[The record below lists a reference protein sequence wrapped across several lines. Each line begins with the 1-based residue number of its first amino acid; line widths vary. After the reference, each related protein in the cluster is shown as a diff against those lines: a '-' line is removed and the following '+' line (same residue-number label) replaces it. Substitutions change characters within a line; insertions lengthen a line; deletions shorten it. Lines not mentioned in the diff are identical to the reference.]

1 VRPTVPIFTQARD
14 ELDSMINVAHRL
26 YEFEQ
31 KPKKNVIAYLYYCR
45 NKFLKEKAFDQDL
58 IAGTTRGFENWEF
71 WFKVP
76 FNMEH
81 RKTDR
86 HGPYLVREPKLHTNH
101 ISQVLGRA
109 EVFKSNLTIL
119 TSTQFGLF
127 WYAATQDVRPFRAA
141 GNITLQPV
149 E

>member
-1 VRPTVPIFTQARD
+1 
-14 ELDSMINVAHRL
+14 VAHRL

-76 FNMEH
+76 FNMQH

-86 HGPYLVREPKLHTNH
+86 CRPHSPEKPKLHELH
-101 ISQVLGRA
+101 L
-109 EVFKSNLTIL
+109 
-119 TSTQFGLF
+119 
-127 WYAATQDVRPFRAA
+127 
-141 GNITLQPV
+141 
-149 E
+149 